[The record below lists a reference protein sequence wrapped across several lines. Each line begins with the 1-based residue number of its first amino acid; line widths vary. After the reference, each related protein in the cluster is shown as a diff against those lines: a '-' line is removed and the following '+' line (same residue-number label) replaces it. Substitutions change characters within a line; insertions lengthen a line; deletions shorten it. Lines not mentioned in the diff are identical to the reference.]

1 MPTSINTTDSIDQ
14 WILRDALRITAVGVN
29 SGQDQLII
37 YLNTKGQLDF
47 PISDFPALKDRPIT
61 EILHYQLIGEGIG
74 VHWPYLNEDL
84 SLKGFLL
91 ADMKRR
97 IG

>member
-14 WILRDALRITAVGVN
+14 WILRDALRITAVGIN
-29 SGQDQLII
+29 SGQDHLII
-37 YLNTKGQLDF
+37 YLNTKSQLDF
-47 PISDFPALKDRPIT
+47 PISDFPAFKDRPAA
-61 EILHYQLIGEGIG
+61 EILQYQLIGEGIG
-74 VHWPYLNEDL
+74 VHWPSLNEDL

-97 IG
+97 VG